1 MNQLTIIGNM
11 TADPE
16 ERTTPSGK
24 RIASFKVATNDRKDN
39 PVYFNCSAWERVAE
53 PILKYFHKGSKIA
66 VVGRVSAH
74 AYKGKDGEPKA
85 EIDVY
90 VSTFEFCDRKPER
103 GDAYDDD
110 VKYDVKSGM
119 AVAPD
124 EGLPF

>member
-1 MNQLTIIGNM
+1 MNQLTIIGNL

-16 ERTTPSGK
+16 ERTTKSGK
-24 RIASFKVATNDRKDN
+24 RIATFTVATNDRKDN
-39 PVYFNCSAWERVAE
+39 PVYFNCAAWERVAD
-53 PILKYFHKGSKIA
+53 PIMKYFHKGSKIA
-66 VVGRVSAH
+66 VTGRVSAH

-110 VKYDVKSGM
+110 VKYDAKSGM
-119 AVAPD
+119 AVAQD